1 MRQGHGGA
9 AHRRHRR
16 RGDGRRQPAGEG
28 RRRDRAPRRPVL
40 SGPAQAGRGRGRQGP
55 GAGAR
60 RRRGD
65 RPAAGAG
72 RLVAGR
78 PRQCR
83 GRAHLLPAG
92 IHPLPEPAADRL
104 GHGPAP
110 AAGGCR
116 PAPAPRRPRQGRRLP
131 GRRAEADRQPEGPR
145 GQHPGE
151 SRRRR
156 GQGRGVKLDLSYTTI
171 VAPIDGVAGDRALR
185 IGQVVSPGT
194 GLLTLVPMG
203 RDIYLVANFKETQTG
218 HMVEGE
224 RVTFTVDAFG
234 DHEFQGR
241 IESFS
246 PGTGSQFAL
255 LPPENATGN
264 FTKVVQRV
272 PVRVALDPADPLVA
286 RLRPGLSVEATVH
299 TADPVEP
306 VDPARHRPKP
316 APAALVSEA
325 LPQ

>member
-1 MRQGHGGA
+1 
-9 AHRRHRR
+9 
-16 RGDGRRQPAGEG
+16 
-28 RRRDRAPRRPVL
+28 
-40 SGPAQAGRGRGRQGP
+40 
-55 GAGAR
+55 
-60 RRRGD
+60 
-65 RPAAGAG
+65 
-72 RLVAGR
+72 
-78 PRQCR
+78 
-83 GRAHLLPAG
+83 
-92 IHPLPEPAADRL
+92 
-104 GHGPAP
+104 
-110 AAGGCR
+110 
-116 PAPAPRRPRQGRRLP
+116 
-131 GRRAEADRQPEGPR
+131 
-145 GQHPGE
+145 
-151 SRRRR
+151 
-156 GQGRGVKLDLSYTTI
+156 
-171 VAPIDGVAGDRALR
+171 
-185 IGQVVSPGT
+185 
-194 GLLTLVPMG
+194 MG

-234 DHEFQGR
+234 DHAFAGR

-325 LPQ
+325 LPR